1 MSIVLPDFPGP
12 SSAVPRYLDFGSSY
26 KGGQGGATQRFDRPG
41 NRFALDVEM
50 PPIRL
55 EPRVHWG
62 VGYRVFLQRLRIA
75 KREGAIYPF
84 PQQGFV
90 LAAAGVP
97 VVDGDVAANT
107 AVMSLAGFSPGSI
120 LREGQFVSIIHEG
133 RRYIHSFAEERVA
146 AADGTL
152 ADASMDP
159 IFRVPFADGDIVELI
174 PMIEGSVQGEEVAW
188 PTLPSGQSVI
198 KFMMEEDE

>member
-1 MSIVLPDFPGP
+1 MSVELPDFPGP
-12 SSAVPRYLDFGSSY
+12 SSATPRYLDFGSSY
-26 KGGQGGATQRFDRPG
+26 KGGLGGATQRIDRPG

-55 EPRVHWG
+55 EPMRHWG

-84 PQQGFV
+84 PQQGLV
-90 LAAAGVP
+90 IMAGGAP
-97 VVDGDVAANT
+97 VVDGAAPANT
-107 AVMSLAGFSPGSI
+107 AVMSFSGFSPGSI

-152 ADASMDP
+152 ADAAMDP
-159 IFRVPFADGDIVELI
+159 IFRVPFADGDVVELE
-174 PMIEGSVQGEEVAW
+174 PKIEGSVQGEEVSW
-188 PTLPSGQSVI
+188 PVNAAGQTVP
-198 KFMMEEDE
+198 KFTIEEDE